1 MTTDV
6 SDSAKRQNN
15 LNIATLRT
23 LKVLSAF
30 ANGPGALGVTE
41 VSRALRMSKNMAY
54 RTLKTLEHEG
64 YLVRAAS
71 GKRYMLGPG
80 VLWLRGQAAEE
91 PFDIRDLCR
100 PYLHKLHDAT
110 GESVFLSVIL
120 GRNHVT
126 IDSVEAHGTRVSHN
140 PRGLLVPLH
149 ASPASRVLLAH
160 LSDAEIEDYLKAACP
175 LQRFTESTITDAKAL
190 WDEVRLVRGNG
201 YARGYGDHY
210 ANATYISFPVL
221 DATGHPHAAIT
232 IGAPKDRMSEA
243 DVDRLLP
250 RILAIIGELNRQS
263 SLYHADAHIEFK
275 AAVA

>member
-1 MTTDV
+1 LTDI
-6 SDSAKRQNN
+6 SDTNKGQSN

-30 ANGPGALGVTE
+30 ANRSGPLGVTE
-41 VSRALRMSKNMAY
+41 VSRTLSMSKNMAY

-80 VLWLRGQAAEE
+80 VLRLRGHIAEE
-91 PFDIRDLCR
+91 QFDIRVLCK
-100 PYLHKLHDAT
+100 PYLQRLHET
-110 GESVFLSVIL
+110 TRESVFLSVIL

-149 ASPASRVLLAH
+149 ASPASRALLAH
-160 LSDAEIEDYLKAACP
+160 LSDEEIETYLKVACP
-175 LQRFTESTITDAKAL
+175 LERFTDSTITKPEAL
-190 WDEVRLVRGNG
+190 WDEVRLVRARG

-221 DATGHPHAAIT
+221 DATGRPHAAVT
-232 IGAPKDRMSEA
+232 IGAPKDRMSEE

-250 RILAIIGELNRQS
+250 RMQAIIDELNQQS
-263 SLYHADAHIEFK
+263 SLYNADAHIEFEG
-275 AAVA
+275 AVT